1 MDIEREFG
9 RQPLDGDPDPV
20 QDMTAVSPAPDGG
33 SAPSGR
39 TDDQTSK
46 DSLDTI
52 LRTMSEEDP
61 LGWAKSAAQLAGL
74 PEPTSAVLATTDL
87 AAVSIR
93 ADRVLLV
100 DEGATVVHIEFQRA
114 AEPDF
119 PLRMLDYYVRLRRFH
134 RRPVIQV
141 VVVTGGGA
149 SIPSEVEMDAH
160 SVRFVVL
167 RPGDFDADFFLN
179 TVPALAVFARHT
191 EPDVE
196 FLTAT
201 LKKIAELGRSAQN
214 VLGTSDIGYAIAL
227 AKHRFAPSVIDS
239 IQRLDGMSIAEF
251 IADTPPGRELLERGM
266 EQGRGEGL
274 EQGLERGL
282 EQGLERGLEQG
293 RGEGMAALLELQLGH
308 KFGPLSDTD
317 RQLLHSLGRDGLTEL
332 GIEWTS
338 LASLAD
344 VREWMLARSLDR

>member
-1 MDIEREFG
+1 M
-9 RQPLDGDPDPV
+9 
-20 QDMTAVSPAPDGG
+20 
-33 SAPSGR
+33 
-39 TDDQTSK
+39 
-46 DSLDTI
+46 
-52 LRTMSEEDP
+52 
-61 LGWAKSAAQLAGL
+61 
-74 PEPTSAVLATTDL
+74 
-87 AAVSIR
+87 
-93 ADRVLLV
+93 

-141 VVVTGGGA
+141 VVVTGRGA

-251 IADTPPGRELLERGM
+251 IADTPPGRELLERGI

-274 EQGLERGL
+274 TPTDSCCIRSVGTVSPSSVSSGPAWRRSPTCASGCWP
-282 EQGLERGLEQG
+282 G
-293 RGEGMAALLELQLGH
+293 RLIANGSGH
-308 KFGPLSDTD
+308 P
-317 RQLLHSLGRDGLTEL
+317 
-332 GIEWTS
+332 IECG
-338 LASLAD
+338 
-344 VREWMLARSLDR
+344 